1 MFASEHP
8 EVIEGRRRLIATDF
22 FNSDDGDGDISIDNG
37 GDASNKE
44 YNMGL
49 GESDVKTYVTQSGT

>member
-1 MFASEHP
+1 MPQIF
-8 EVIEGRRRLIATDF
+8 L
-22 FNSDDGDGDISIDNG
+22 NSDEGDGDISIDNG

-44 YNMGL
+44 YNRGL